1 MKMKRLLKRIA
12 VIISTALLC
21 VFSAF
26 ESFAAPTAFADETDN
41 LQEEFEN
48 INVLDDLQSD
58 KSFKI
63 SQYPYYKST
72 TPEMYVINVVEF
84 CYSFDPDRQQNY
96 GLYLYVY
103 NPNRQNIDTESAQNQ
118 VSIATAYNSNPVTED
133 SKPTDYEFYKLQFCS
148 ASEGDYKNLFYK
160 FKVID
165 HKGAQDG
172 KTMLERV
179 NSNARRYDIAEIQLL
194 KKGAQNA
201 VGYPLSGAYAVGVNT
216 TESYGTFYFK
226 GYAKGF
232 GADETADSTLSVS
245 YAKLDTIELSLNHT
259 YWRSQTSSL
268 GKNHQNQVDTVYFA
282 VPNRYFEQYGKLQRI
297 KAEWYEYKTKDLI
310 VTSNSDFY
318 NTAKQYIGQTTPDNE
333 DDWGYSLIEPWNDT
347 SHSISGS
354 TLIDSAVWHWNRKKT
369 VNMCRES
376 CPILYYL
383 FLTNDISS
391 FDPYKSS
398 TATGGIK
405 GTELYSR
412 MLKVSEKLGGEKIEA
427 KDGKLISAI
436 FEDDIDESRKRN
448 DELGTIKKG
457 YSCYDFDAELS
468 IDRWQSW
475 KDGDPS
481 FWDNYLNYGFW
492 NSIFKDIPNEEGKEV
507 QPIVDLKERD
517 FSGTSADISENLMV
531 NQNDVSALQEYY
543 NKNKDDNHVIAF
555 RFAVTDYYS
564 APIDIIDNDGIDSTI
579 YSQAYRAK
587 QSVFFDFN
595 IIQLTFN
602 DNGEYTVIPVVSNP
616 IDIINDITSPTRFP
630 ENSGGC
636 NSGFDWKKILAL
648 IAIILLFI
656 VLMPLL
662 PTLVNVVIK
671 ILMLP
676 FKLIGAIIKGIEKAF
691 HKRE

>member
-1 MKMKRLLKRIA
+1 MKKQVLKISRIIATFLLS
-12 VIISTALLC
+12 VISLFCGQASL
-21 VFSAF
+21 FAF
-26 ESFAAPTAFADETDN
+26 PVFADSAN
-41 LQEEFEN
+41 VQEAFEN
-48 INVLDDLQSD
+48 INVLDDLKSD
-58 KSFKI
+58 KNFNLLE
-63 SQYPYYKST
+63 YPYYKGS

-84 CYSFDPDRQQNY
+84 CYSFRKDKSDDY

-103 NPNRQNIDTESAQNQ
+103 NPNGQNIDTESSQNQ
-118 VSIATAYNSNPVTED
+118 VSIATAYNSNPVTET
-133 SKPTDYEFYKLQFCS
+133 SKPTDYEYFKLQFCS

-172 KTMLERV
+172 KTILERV

-245 YAKLDTIELSLNHT
+245 YAKLDTIELTLNHT

-282 VPNRYFEQYGKLQRI
+282 VPNRFFEQYGKLQRI
-297 KAEWYEYKTKDLI
+297 KAEWFEYKTKDLI
-310 VTSNSDFY
+310 VTSNNDFY
-318 NTAKQYIGQTTPDNE
+318 NTAKQYIGQTNSGKE
-333 DDWGYSLIEPWNDT
+333 DDWGYGLAENYGAASGMGSYTYADWTWNNTSIGVVPNDGRCSL
-347 SHSISGS
+347 
-354 TLIDSAVWHWNRKKT
+354 
-369 VNMCRES
+369 
-376 CPILYYL
+376 LYYL

-412 MLKVSEKLGGEKIEA
+412 MLEVSEKLGGEKIEA
-427 KDGKLISAI
+427 KDSKLISAI
-436 FEDDIDESRKRN
+436 FEDDIDESRKIN
-448 DELGTIKKG
+448 DKDRGIIQKG
-457 YSCYDFDAELS
+457 YSFYNFDAGLDIS
-468 IDRWQSW
+468 KWQSW
-475 KDGDPS
+475 DDTKPS
-481 FWDNYLNYGFW
+481 FWDNSRNYGFW
-492 NSIFKDIPNEEGKEV
+492 KTLFKDIPHEEGKEV
-507 QPIVDLKERD
+507 QPIIDLKDRD
-517 FSGTSADISENLMV
+517 FSGTSADISQNLMV
-531 NQNDVSALQEYY
+531 NQNDVSAMQEYY
-543 NKNKDDNHVIAF
+543 NKNKADNHVIAF
-555 RFAVTDYYS
+555 RFAVSDYYS
-564 APIDIIDNDGIDSTI
+564 APLHILDYHGIDSTI
-579 YSQAYRAK
+579 NGQAYRAK

-616 IDIINDITSPTRFP
+616 IDIINDITSPTQFP
-630 ENSGGC
+630 DKN
-636 NSGFDWKKILAL
+636 FDLKKLL
-648 IAIILLFI
+648 QIILGGLLLI
-656 VLMPLL
+656 VLLVILMPLFPSL
-662 PTLVNVVIK
+662 ISLIIK
-671 ILMLP
+671 IAILP
-676 FKLIGAIIKGIEKAF
+676 FRLIAAIFKAIF